1 MSQYSWEFQKYHQ
14 GLNLPFNFSLYSVVN
29 SYIDAKLLCLYEIWV
44 LKEFE
49 TMVHDFSWAMLR
61 LWVNV
66 YTRKMMR
73 LLRLFAEIVHHI
85 VYLKW
90 AFVVLE
96 DCINTTVFVVE
107 PTVWC
112 SPAHRR
118 CRWKR
123 TTTVRLFFPQFFFN
137 FLVRLFTLL
146 DIDQLANAVDLVRD
160 EKEWK
165 VFLHEDNKSFKS
177 IFKDLASWHF
187 QKEDVKK

>member
-1 MSQYSWEFQKYHQ
+1 MKFECWK
-14 GLNLPFNFSLYSVVN
+14 NLKLWCTISRGQCWDFWWTCTPGKWCAFSV
-29 SYIDAKLLCLYEIWV
+29 
-44 LKEFE
+44 
-49 TMVHDFSWAMLR
+49 
-61 LWVNV
+61 
-66 YTRKMMR
+66 
-73 LLRLFAEIVHHI
+73 RLFAEIVHHI